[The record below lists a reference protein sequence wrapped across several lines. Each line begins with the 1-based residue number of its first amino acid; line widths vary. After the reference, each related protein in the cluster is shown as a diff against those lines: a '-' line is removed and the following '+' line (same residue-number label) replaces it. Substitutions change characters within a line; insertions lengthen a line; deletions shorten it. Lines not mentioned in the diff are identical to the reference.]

1 MKYKIR
7 KKKKLKLIPLFF
19 ILVVALA
26 AMTIG
31 YSAMTDVHRITGT
44 ANIKPQQSGEIVD
57 GLSTYEFRVISQW
70 ENGDQT
76 GITNYTVNIF
86 ITNYDGDLDEWI
98 VNFDISNG
106 TPLEIM
112 AWTSSITT
120 ITDNNVDFHC
130 QTWNANVPDGT
141 VLELGFNMSVE
152 TTDPTINIANFT
164 FNGKRIEGEIVYQ
177 LQN

>member
-1 MKYKIR
+1 MEYKIR

-19 ILVVALA
+19 ILACSFGL
-26 AMTIG
+26 MTIG
-31 YSAMTDVHRITGT
+31 YSALSDELIITGT
-44 ANIKPQQSGEIVD
+44 ANIKPEEPGEIVE

-70 ENGDQT
+70 QNGDQE

-98 VNFDISNG
+98 VNFDVLNG
-106 TPLEIM
+106 TPVEVM

-120 ITDNNVDFHC
+120 VTDNNIDFHC
-130 QTWNANVPDGT
+130 QTWNASVPDGT
-141 VLELGFNMSVE
+141 VLELGFNMQVE
-152 TTDPTINIANFT
+152 ITDPTIDIANFT
-164 FNGKRIEGEIVYQ
+164 FNGKRIAGEVVYQ

>member
-1 MKYKIR
+1 MEYKIR

-19 ILVVALA
+19 ILACSFGL
-26 AMTIG
+26 MTIG
-31 YSAMTDVHRITGT
+31 YSALSDELIITGT
-44 ANIKPQQSGEIVD
+44 ANIKPEEPGEIVE

-70 ENGDQT
+70 QNGDQE

-98 VNFDISNG
+98 VNFDVLNG
-106 TPLEIM
+106 TPVEVM

-120 ITDNNVDFHC
+120 VTDNNIDFHC
-130 QTWNANVPDGT
+130 QTWNASVPDGT
-141 VLELGFNMSVE
+141 VLELGFNMQVE
-152 TTDPTINIANFT
+152 TTDPTIDIANFT
-164 FNGKRIEGEIVYQ
+164 FNGKRIAGEVVYQ